1 MKHLNLV
8 TQELNF
14 LDQRSHKGKQ
24 ILFNGIVGKNGF
36 RISKVTNR
44 ADSFIPIILGR
55 VEPTHRGCIIFIN
68 YRLFASSVF
77 FLVFWSII
85 LAAFTAL
92 YLFLIPNFL
101 YAGIC
106 TGLGITNYLL
116 AMYFFH
122 RQVKASRAVFYQLI
136 NFQMKD

>member
-1 MKHLNLV
+1 MRHLNLV
-8 TQELNF
+8 TQEVNF

-24 ILFNGIVGKNGF
+24 ILFNGMIGKNGF
-36 RISKVTNR
+36 RISKVMNR
-44 ADSFIPIILGR
+44 ADSFIPMILGR
-55 VEPTHRGCIIFIN
+55 VESTPRGCIIFIN
-68 YRLFASSVF
+68 YRLFSSSVF

-85 LAAFTAL
+85 LTAFTAF
-92 YLFLIPNFL
+92 YLFVIPNFL

-106 TGLGITNYLL
+106 IGLGIINYLL

-122 RQVKASRAVFYQLI
+122 RQVKASRDVFYQLI